1 MSPKKKIQPGMKKD
15 QAMKLLICLLSLLLA
30 IVLVAGLIMGSCSP
44 NQGENTTPNVT
55 TSADETQNSE
65 ELPTESI
72 PADGVPDWTDPTETT
87 TAVDETEP
95 TGNTVNGGG
104 GTENEVKPTTENTTE
119 PTEPEETD
127 PIISNTEPT
136 YDAEFNFNDLFN

>member
-104 GTENEVKPTTENTTE
+104 GSENEVKPTTENTTE

-136 YDAEFNFNDLFN
+136 YDAEFNFNDMFN